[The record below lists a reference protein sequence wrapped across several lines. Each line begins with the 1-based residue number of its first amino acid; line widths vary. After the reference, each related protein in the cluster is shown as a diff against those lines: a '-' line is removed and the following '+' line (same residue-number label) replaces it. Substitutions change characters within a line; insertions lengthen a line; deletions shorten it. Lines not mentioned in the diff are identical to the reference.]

1 MGTPATR
8 RRFTMTGMV
17 FWRIANGQL
26 VERWAAL
33 GRPGLMKHGGTL
45 LTNRRLL

>member
-8 RRFTMTGMV
+8 RQFTMTGMV

-26 VERWAAL
+26 AERWATLDRLA
-33 GRPGLMKHGGTL
+33 LMKQHQT
-45 LTNRRLL
+45 